1 MVLRLF
7 NLVQLLFKPELRLTL
22 GALGMADNVL
32 AQPPISLIRFL
43 CSSGLKRLPA
53 SQALSDS
60 KVRVNGDVI
69 CSGSSLVYSEDTVTV
84 DGENIRA
91 FDASSA
97 VVVAFNKPC
106 GLKIGA
112 PHRLCTSTRNSS
124 CSSFEALLTAI
135 ARDLRVPRLFAIG
148 RLDDETSGLLLLTN
162 DGALSSACRT
172 PGLLSKSYIVTS
184 RLRRV
189 VNDGESFE
197 LVAEMEEAR
206 ARAYCQRLTSAP
218 ICLSDGPVEFTEA
231 ICLSVLPRAQRIAS
245 RFLSGQHQKHHSEV
259 AGNDSCRGDLL
270 VCTLEVR
277 VKVSLNIGRYRV
289 VRRAVAAAGLP
300 VNALHRCMI
309 GPIELRDSDPSHQI
323 APTAGSLPV
332 NVAVAGHVLLSQA
345 EVQLIWHQMFGARGR
360 ESMADL
366 RVKMLRQMCEPQGSR
381 ENDDRLHAWLRCHA
395 HKFAVTLGSAVD
407 DGDSS
412 DDQD

>member
-1 MVLRLF
+1 VVLRSF
-7 NLVQLLFKPELRLTL
+7 NLVQLLFTRELHLTL
-22 GALGMADNVL
+22 GALGMVDSAL
-32 AQPPISLIRFL
+32 AEPPISLLRYL
-43 CSSGLKRLPA
+43 CSGGLKRLPA

-69 CSGSSLVYSEDTVTV
+69 CCGSSLVYCEDTVTV
-84 DGENIRA
+84 DGENINA
-91 FDASSA
+91 FKASSA

-106 GLKIGA
+106 GLQIGA
-112 PHRLCTSTRNSS
+112 PHRLSTRNSS
-124 CSSFEALLTAI
+124 GCSFEASLAAI

-148 RLDDETSGLLLLTN
+148 RLDKETSGLLLLTN

-172 PGLLSKSYIVTS
+172 PGLLCKTYIVTS

-197 LVAEMEEAR
+197 HVAEIEEAR

-218 ICLSDGPVEFTEA
+218 ICLSDGPVEFSEA
-231 ICLSVLPRAQRIAS
+231 NCLSVFPRAQKIS
-245 RFLSGQHQKHHSEV
+245 GRFLSGQHPKHHAKVEGS
-259 AGNDSCRGDLL
+259 DSDRGDLL
-270 VCTLEVR
+270 LCTLQVL
-277 VKVSLNIGRYRV
+277 VKVSLKIGRYRV

-309 GPIELRDSDPSHQI
+309 GPIELRDADPSHQL

-332 NVAVAGHVLLSQA
+332 SLEVGGHALLSQS
-345 EVQLIWHQMFGARGR
+345 EVQQLWHHMFGARGR

-381 ENDDRLHAWLRCHA
+381 ENDGRLHAWLRCHE
-395 HKFAVTLGSAVD
+395 HKFAASLGSAVD
-407 DGDSS
+407 EGDSS